1 MYVYYISDELD
12 RRGYFK
18 QVKGLIEE
26 MHKEN
31 GQRVTIVAHSIGG
44 LVSHYFLTSYS
55 GINQDWKNK
64 HIEAWIT
71 LGTPWGGAVE
81 TIQTVLS
88 TKETA
93 TDWWRVLVPYGS
105 TFESTAWLLP
115 KPSVFGDKVLVETKS
130 GKYTANDYEK
140 LFERIN
146 YENGYAMFEGV
157 QQIDRVTYPNVPTYC
172 YYGKKEKKTPERLM
186 YIDTWFNKIMR
197 ERKDPIQNVKP
208 KIKYGDGDGTV
219 NIDSLRA
226 CNTEWS
232 GRKGFKSKEFD
243 SVDHRGILSNKAVL
257 EDIANIV
264 GARERDSTELL
275 EQLFESLN

>member
-1 MYVYYISDELD
+1 M
-12 RRGYFK
+12 
-18 QVKGLIEE
+18 
-26 MHKEN
+26 
-31 GQRVTIVAHSIGG
+31 
-44 LVSHYFLTSYS
+44 
-55 GINQDWKNK
+55 
-64 HIEAWIT
+64 
-71 LGTPWGGAVE
+71 
-81 TIQTVLS
+81 
-88 TKETA
+88 
-93 TDWWRVLVPYGS
+93 
-105 TFESTAWLLP
+105 
-115 KPSVFGDKVLVETKS
+115 LVETKS

-172 YYGKKEKKTPERLM
+172 YYGNEVPTQEQFTYTL
-186 YIDTWFNKIMR
+186 I
-197 ERKDPIQNVKP
+197 KDSKP

-243 SVDHRGILSNKAVL
+243 SVDHKGILSNKAVL

-264 GARERDSTELL
+264 GARNCGSMEQL
-275 EQLFESLN
+275 EQLFEALN